1 MLLSTDAKLVLNV
14 YSAVYANSH

>member
-1 MLLSTDAKLVLNV
+1 MLLSTGAKLVLNV